1 MYENVDDIYKK
12 TRRYI
17 TMDNVMANSF
27 CELNDEEMMMTAG
40 GETTSHAVLFGTP
53 QQKAEYNLRNGTSIP
68 TGIYTFWDAFF
79 GRI

>member
-1 MYENVDDIYKK
+1 MFDKISSF
-12 TRRYI
+12 I
-17 TMDNVMANSF
+17 TETLIEDNVMANSF

-53 QQKAEYNLRNGTSIP
+53 QDKAEYNLKNGTSIP

>member
-1 MYENVDDIYKK
+1 MFDKISSF
-12 TRRYI
+12 I
-17 TMDNVMANSF
+17 TETLIEGNVMANSF

-68 TGIYTFWDAFF
+68 TGTYTFWDAFF